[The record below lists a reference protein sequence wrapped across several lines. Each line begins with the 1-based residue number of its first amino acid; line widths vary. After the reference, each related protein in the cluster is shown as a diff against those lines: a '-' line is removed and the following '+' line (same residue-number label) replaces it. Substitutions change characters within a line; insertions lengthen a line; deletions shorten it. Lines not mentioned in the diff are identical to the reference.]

1 MIEQFGNGLLLGIII
16 SVASVALSLLYGVTR
31 IVNFAH
37 GEIIALGAIMTLFF
51 SNPIDSRVLFLDR
64 YSPLGM
70 NFTFSIIISIIICG
84 IFGGLLEI
92 FLFKP
97 LRKSEVGNIAVLVV
111 TIGLSIFFR
120 HIYLLFATGKVQNF
134 PLDLERRQTYL
145 FFDMTPRNF
154 QVLIAGLAV
163 MIFIGLFLS
172 YTKIGKAMRAVRD
185 SNELANISG
194 INSDNIILF
203 TWVSSSMLAGLAG
216 IFQAI
221 INDVRY
227 NMGFLILLLIFA
239 GTVLGGIG
247 TSFGAMVGGFI
258 IILKVSI
265 KFLITLALTAGSI
278 YLVFVLNEE
287 GPFRI
292 LFNLL
297 TFAGIYGLAAI
308 GLNVHFG
315 LTGLLNFG
323 HASFMGVGAYVTL
336 LLIPHAAGREGEITD
351 TGLAFFP
358 ALIIGIIAAALFG
371 LLLGLPAIRLRGD
384 YLAIVTIAAAEIFRL
399 LVRDLES
406 ITGGVYG
413 IINFSDSL
421 QMYRPNFVENFAE
434 NFELNSSQLW
444 VGLLSWI
451 SIFFVLLLLKRL
463 TNSPWGRALRA
474 VREDEDAVRALG
486 KNAVWLKLQSF
497 MLGAG
502 IAGLAGVLLAFNY
515 GSLQTTTFVPL
526 LTFYVWAIMILGGVG
541 SLTGPIFG
549 SIIFWVIIS
558 ETDRLALLIFEN
570 ANGQQLAGV
579 RFVLV
584 GLLIMFLMIFRPS
597 GLLGKKEEL
606 LLDVKS
612 S

>member
-64 YSPLGM
+64 YAPLGM

-134 PLDLERRQTYL
+134 PLELERRQTYL

-247 TSFGAMVGGFI
+247 TSFGAMVGG
-258 IILKVSI
+258 
-265 KFLITLALTAGSI
+265 
-278 YLVFVLNEE
+278 
-287 GPFRI
+287 
-292 LFNLL
+292 
-297 TFAGIYGLAAI
+297 
-308 GLNVHFG
+308 
-315 LTGLLNFG
+315 
-323 HASFMGVGAYVTL
+323 
-336 LLIPHAAGREGEITD
+336 LLIGIFVQISVALPFMEGHTE
-351 TGLAFFP
+351 A
-358 ALIIGIIAAALFG
+358 
-371 LLLGLPAIRLRGD
+371 
-384 YLAIVTIAAAEIFRL
+384 
-399 LVRDLES
+399 
-406 ITGGVYG
+406 
-413 IINFSDSL
+413 
-421 QMYRPNFVENFAE
+421 
-434 NFELNSSQLW
+434 
-444 VGLLSWI
+444 
-451 SIFFVLLLLKRL
+451 
-463 TNSPWGRALRA
+463 
-474 VREDEDAVRALG
+474 
-486 KNAVWLKLQSF
+486 KNAVAL
-497 MLGAG
+497 
-502 IAGLAGVLLAFNY
+502 
-515 GSLQTTTFVPL
+515 
-526 LTFYVWAIMILGGVG
+526 AIMILILLFRPQG
-541 SLTGPIFG
+541 IFG
-549 SIIFWVIIS
+549 QKERIS
-558 ETDRLALLIFEN
+558 
-570 ANGQQLAGV
+570 
-579 RFVLV
+579 
-584 GLLIMFLMIFRPS
+584 
-597 GLLGKKEEL
+597 
-606 LLDVKS
+606 
-612 S
+612 

>member
-134 PLDLERRQTYL
+134 PLELERRQTYL

-247 TSFGAMVGGFI
+247 TSFGAMVGG
-258 IILKVSI
+258 
-265 KFLITLALTAGSI
+265 
-278 YLVFVLNEE
+278 
-287 GPFRI
+287 
-292 LFNLL
+292 
-297 TFAGIYGLAAI
+297 
-308 GLNVHFG
+308 
-315 LTGLLNFG
+315 
-323 HASFMGVGAYVTL
+323 
-336 LLIPHAAGREGEITD
+336 LLIGIFVQVSVALPFMEGHTEAK
-351 TGLAFFP
+351 LS
-358 ALIIGIIAAALFG
+358 LIH
-371 LLLGLPAIRLRGD
+371 
-384 YLAIVTIAAAEIFRL
+384 
-399 LVRDLES
+399 
-406 ITGGVYG
+406 
-413 IINFSDSL
+413 
-421 QMYRPNFVENFAE
+421 
-434 NFELNSSQLW
+434 
-444 VGLLSWI
+444 
-451 SIFFVLLLLKRL
+451 
-463 TNSPWGRALRA
+463 
-474 VREDEDAVRALG
+474 
-486 KNAVWLKLQSF
+486 
-497 MLGAG
+497 
-502 IAGLAGVLLAFNY
+502 
-515 GSLQTTTFVPL
+515 
-526 LTFYVWAIMILGGVG
+526 
-541 SLTGPIFG
+541 
-549 SIIFWVIIS
+549 IS
-558 ETDRLALLIFEN
+558 EPTR
-570 ANGQQLAGV
+570 
-579 RFVLV
+579 R
-584 GLLIMFLMIFRPS
+584 
-597 GLLGKKEEL
+597 
-606 LLDVKS
+606 
-612 S
+612 

>member
-70 NFTFSIIISIIICG
+70 NFTFSIIISIIFCG

-120 HIYLLFATGKVQNF
+120 HIYLLFATGKFQNF
-134 PLDLERRQTYL
+134 PLELERRQTYL

-247 TSFGAMVGGFI
+247 TSFGAMVGG
-258 IILKVSI
+258 
-265 KFLITLALTAGSI
+265 
-278 YLVFVLNEE
+278 
-287 GPFRI
+287 
-292 LFNLL
+292 
-297 TFAGIYGLAAI
+297 
-308 GLNVHFG
+308 
-315 LTGLLNFG
+315 
-323 HASFMGVGAYVTL
+323 
-336 LLIPHAAGREGEITD
+336 LLIGIFVQVSVALPFMEGHTE
-351 TGLAFFP
+351 A
-358 ALIIGIIAAALFG
+358 
-371 LLLGLPAIRLRGD
+371 
-384 YLAIVTIAAAEIFRL
+384 
-399 LVRDLES
+399 
-406 ITGGVYG
+406 
-413 IINFSDSL
+413 
-421 QMYRPNFVENFAE
+421 
-434 NFELNSSQLW
+434 
-444 VGLLSWI
+444 
-451 SIFFVLLLLKRL
+451 
-463 TNSPWGRALRA
+463 
-474 VREDEDAVRALG
+474 
-486 KNAVWLKLQSF
+486 KNAVAL
-497 MLGAG
+497 
-502 IAGLAGVLLAFNY
+502 
-515 GSLQTTTFVPL
+515 
-526 LTFYVWAIMILGGVG
+526 AIMILILLFRPQG
-541 SLTGPIFG
+541 IFG
-549 SIIFWVIIS
+549 QKERIS
-558 ETDRLALLIFEN
+558 
-570 ANGQQLAGV
+570 
-579 RFVLV
+579 
-584 GLLIMFLMIFRPS
+584 
-597 GLLGKKEEL
+597 
-606 LLDVKS
+606 
-612 S
+612 

>member
-97 LRKSEVGNIAVLVV
+97 LRKSEVGNIAILVV

-134 PLDLERRQTYL
+134 PLELERRQTYL

-247 TSFGAMVGGFI
+247 TSFGAMVGG
-258 IILKVSI
+258 
-265 KFLITLALTAGSI
+265 
-278 YLVFVLNEE
+278 
-287 GPFRI
+287 
-292 LFNLL
+292 
-297 TFAGIYGLAAI
+297 
-308 GLNVHFG
+308 
-315 LTGLLNFG
+315 
-323 HASFMGVGAYVTL
+323 
-336 LLIPHAAGREGEITD
+336 LLIGIFVQVSVALPFMEGHTE
-351 TGLAFFP
+351 A
-358 ALIIGIIAAALFG
+358 
-371 LLLGLPAIRLRGD
+371 
-384 YLAIVTIAAAEIFRL
+384 
-399 LVRDLES
+399 
-406 ITGGVYG
+406 
-413 IINFSDSL
+413 
-421 QMYRPNFVENFAE
+421 
-434 NFELNSSQLW
+434 
-444 VGLLSWI
+444 
-451 SIFFVLLLLKRL
+451 
-463 TNSPWGRALRA
+463 
-474 VREDEDAVRALG
+474 
-486 KNAVWLKLQSF
+486 KNAVAL
-497 MLGAG
+497 
-502 IAGLAGVLLAFNY
+502 
-515 GSLQTTTFVPL
+515 
-526 LTFYVWAIMILGGVG
+526 AIMILILLFRPQG
-541 SLTGPIFG
+541 IFG
-549 SIIFWVIIS
+549 QKERIS
-558 ETDRLALLIFEN
+558 
-570 ANGQQLAGV
+570 
-579 RFVLV
+579 
-584 GLLIMFLMIFRPS
+584 
-597 GLLGKKEEL
+597 
-606 LLDVKS
+606 
-612 S
+612 

>member
-37 GEIIALGAIMTLFF
+37 GEIIALGAIMTPFF

-134 PLDLERRQTYL
+134 PLELERRQTYL

-203 TWVSSSMLAGLAG
+203 TWVLSSMLAGLAG

-247 TSFGAMVGGFI
+247 TSFGAMVGG
-258 IILKVSI
+258 
-265 KFLITLALTAGSI
+265 
-278 YLVFVLNEE
+278 
-287 GPFRI
+287 
-292 LFNLL
+292 
-297 TFAGIYGLAAI
+297 
-308 GLNVHFG
+308 
-315 LTGLLNFG
+315 
-323 HASFMGVGAYVTL
+323 
-336 LLIPHAAGREGEITD
+336 LLIGIFVQVSVALPFMEGHTE
-351 TGLAFFP
+351 A
-358 ALIIGIIAAALFG
+358 
-371 LLLGLPAIRLRGD
+371 
-384 YLAIVTIAAAEIFRL
+384 
-399 LVRDLES
+399 
-406 ITGGVYG
+406 
-413 IINFSDSL
+413 
-421 QMYRPNFVENFAE
+421 
-434 NFELNSSQLW
+434 
-444 VGLLSWI
+444 
-451 SIFFVLLLLKRL
+451 
-463 TNSPWGRALRA
+463 
-474 VREDEDAVRALG
+474 
-486 KNAVWLKLQSF
+486 KNAVAL
-497 MLGAG
+497 
-502 IAGLAGVLLAFNY
+502 
-515 GSLQTTTFVPL
+515 
-526 LTFYVWAIMILGGVG
+526 AIMILILLFRPQG
-541 SLTGPIFG
+541 IFG
-549 SIIFWVIIS
+549 QKERIS
-558 ETDRLALLIFEN
+558 
-570 ANGQQLAGV
+570 
-579 RFVLV
+579 
-584 GLLIMFLMIFRPS
+584 
-597 GLLGKKEEL
+597 
-606 LLDVKS
+606 
-612 S
+612 